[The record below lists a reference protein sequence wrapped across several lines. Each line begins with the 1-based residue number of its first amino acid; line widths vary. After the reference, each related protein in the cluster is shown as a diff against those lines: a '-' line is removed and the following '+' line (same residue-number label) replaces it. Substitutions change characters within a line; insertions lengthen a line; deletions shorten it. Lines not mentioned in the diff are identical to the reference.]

1 MELYSSTGTEKNR
14 KNLRT
19 ISQAQI
25 LQLAMKLMTMGI
37 SMALMEMSLFYI
49 KPVIQRSLDSFQTYA
64 WIYLTIWRLSTSRE
78 KKPISERE
86 FLENGLMMLCLLF
99 NLNRKQFW
107 MRYMGEVLIQNPGS
121 PNVSIRSLWFF
132 AEVRWFTINLTN
144 IIHV

>member
-99 NLNRKQFW
+99 NLNRKQF
-107 MRYMGEVLIQNPGS
+107 
-121 PNVSIRSLWFF
+121 
-132 AEVRWFTINLTN
+132 
-144 IIHV
+144 